1 MEIRKIYARST
12 IFRLNC
18 HLLLLTTA
26 FIAAA
31 LYWLPPMIEKIRVQR
46 AILASRQNIQL
57 NFEQVLSLY
66 ANEYEKRQSKLEK
79 IRPEKDN
86 IVQILDSLEE
96 KAHTIGL
103 KLNFQNLPEKT
114 EPVAEFASLRYR
126 IGFTA
131 DKETFLRFL
140 DLLAKL
146 PVYSEIRDLQVEAKA
161 KKAIETEADYVLVTD
176 FFIK

>member
-18 HLLLLTTA
+18 YLLLLTTA
-26 FIAAA
+26 AILAT

-46 AILASRQNIQL
+46 AILSSRQNIQL

-66 ANEYEKRQSKLEK
+66 SNEYEKRQNKLEK

-86 IVQILDSLEE
+86 IVQVLDNME
-96 KAHTIGL
+96 KKAEAMNL

-114 EPVAEFASLRYR
+114 EPAAEFASLRYR

-140 DLLAKL
+140 NLLPKL
-146 PVYSEIRDLQVEAKA
+146 PVYSEIRDLQVEAKT
-161 KKAIETEADYVLVTD
+161 KKTIEEEADYVLVID
-176 FFIK
+176 FFVK